1 MKSKYQEQLDR
12 LSVNPG
18 GANRGGGAGV
28 SRAGVSNAGAGG
40 AGSEI
45 TIETVSRE
53 LYETCKDLC
62 ARRDTLLE
70 NATGDGAFSGIAPSL
85 LARARDLD
93 SRARSILWVVEKAGL
108 AKLEMQLD
116 PLVTLPSRYFLLLYT
131 R

>member
-1 MKSKYQEQLDR
+1 MKDKYQEQLNR

-18 GANRGGGAGV
+18 GANPRQGAGV
-28 SRAGVSNAGAGG
+28 SRAGVSNAGAGEP
-40 AGSEI
+40 SEV
-45 TIETVSRE
+45 TLETVSRE

-85 LARARDLD
+85 LSRARDLD

-108 AKLEMQLD
+108 DKLEMALD
-116 PLVTLPSRYFLLLYT
+116 PLVSLPSRYFLLLYT

>member
-1 MKSKYQEQLDR
+1 MKSKYQSQLDR

-18 GANRGGGAGV
+18 GANRRGGAGV
-28 SRAGVSNAGAGG
+28 SGAGVSNAGAGG
-40 AGSEI
+40 PASEV
-45 TIETVSRE
+45 TLETVSRE

-108 AKLEMQLD
+108 DKLEMALD
-116 PLVTLPSRYFLLLYT
+116 PLVSLPSRHFLLLYT